1 MQRGIFGT
9 MDLTEMLLEQGFQ
22 EIDYRAFYRDIF
34 PPGCFERKGVYADQK
49 PNGIIVEVTEER
61 IGGKQKIMRHTLT
74 DDLEKLDEVVSRDN
88 FCIMSP
94 ISYIG
99 KSRQAKNARYLYA
112 MAIDLD
118 GVTSQKRFNFLM
130 QQIENGDQMMG
141 FVWGLPRPTYIVSSG
156 TGLHLYYVF
165 EERIPLFQNIV
176 EELEKLKR
184 RLTWQAWTQGA
195 SELHDNVQYESLFQ
209 GFRIVGTATKNG
221 DRTAAF
227 QTGEKITVAY
237 LNQYVPQ
244 EYRAKDFE
252 YKSKFSLE
260 EAQKRYPE
268 WYERRI
274 IQQKPRG
281 TWTCKKDLYEWW
293 KRKIHEGATQGHRYW
308 CMMTLATYALK
319 CGVPYEEL
327 LQDGIE
333 MLDFLNSVG
342 DAFTMDDLIH
352 ALEAYNGDYMTYPI
366 DTIIAR
372 TDIGIKKNK
381 RNGRKQEVHLM
392 GARAIQEINDRV
404 NGTNWRDRN
413 GRPDKANIVQLWQQ
427 EHPNGRKA
435 DCIKDTGLSKPTV
448 YKWWK

>member
-1 MQRGIFGT
+1 MN
-9 MDLTEMLLEQGFQ
+9 LTEMLLEQGFQ

-61 IGGKQKIMRHTLT
+61 IGGKQKILRHTLT

-118 GVTSQKRFNFLM
+118 GITSKKRFNFLM

-141 FVWGLPRPTYIVSSG
+141 FVWGLPRPTYVVSSG

-165 EERIPLFQNIV
+165 QEPIPLFQNIV
-176 EELEKLKR
+176 DELEKLKR

-237 LNQYVPQ
+237 LNHYVPE

-260 EAQKRYPE
+260 EAQKKYPE
-268 WYERRI
+268 WFERRI

-281 TWTCKKDLYEWW
+281 TWTCKKDLYAWW

-342 DAFTMDDLIH
+342 DEFTMDDLIH
-352 ALEAYNGDYMTYPI
+352 SLEAYNGDYITYPI

-372 TDIGIKKNK
+372 TDIYIKKNK
-381 RNGRKQEVHLM
+381 RNGRKQILHLKM
-392 GARAIQEINDRV
+392 ARSNLEILNED
-404 NGTNWRDRN
+404 NGKALQ
-413 GRPDKANIVQLWQQ
+413 GRPATANIVQLWQQ
-427 EHPNGRKA
+427 EHPNGRKV
-435 DCIKDTGLSKPTV
+435 DCIRDTGLSKPTV

>member
-1 MQRGIFGT
+1 M
-9 MDLTEMLLEQGFQ
+9 
-22 EIDYRAFYRDIF
+22 
-34 PPGCFERKGVYADQK
+34 
-49 PNGIIVEVTEER
+49 
-61 IGGKQKIMRHTLT
+61 T

-118 GVTSQKRFNFLM
+118 GITSKKRFNFLM

-141 FVWGLPRPTYIVSSG
+141 FVWGLPRPTYVVSSG

-165 EERIPLFQNIV
+165 QEPIPLFQNIV
-176 EELEKLKR
+176 DELEKLKR

-237 LNQYVPQ
+237 LNHYVPE

-260 EAQKRYPE
+260 EAQKKYPE
-268 WYERRI
+268 WFERRI

-281 TWTCKKDLYEWW
+281 TWTCKKDLYAWW

-342 DAFTMDDLIH
+342 DEFTMDDLIH
-352 ALEAYNGDYMTYPI
+352 SLEAYNGDYITYPI

-372 TDIGIKKNK
+372 TDIYIKKNK
-381 RNGRKQEVHLM
+381 RNGRKQILHLKM
-392 GARAIQEINDRV
+392 ARSNLEILNED
-404 NGTNWRDRN
+404 NGKALQ
-413 GRPDKANIVQLWQQ
+413 GRPAKANIVQLWQQ
-427 EHPNGRKA
+427 EHPNGRKV
-435 DCIKDTGLSKPTV
+435 DCIRDTGLSKPTV

>member
-1 MQRGIFGT
+1 MN
-9 MDLTEMLLEQGFQ
+9 LTEMLLEQGFQ

-61 IGGKQKIMRHTLT
+61 IGGKQKILRHTLT

-118 GVTSQKRFNFLM
+118 GITSKKRFNFLM

-141 FVWGLPRPTYIVSSG
+141 FVWGLPRPTYVVSSG

-165 EERIPLFQNIV
+165 QEPIPLFQNIV
-176 EELEKLKR
+176 DELEKLKR

-237 LNQYVPQ
+237 LNHYVPE

-260 EAQKRYPE
+260 EAQKKYPE
-268 WYERRI
+268 WFERRI

-281 TWTCKKDLYEWW
+281 TWTCKKDLYAWW

-342 DAFTMDDLIH
+342 DEFTMDDLIH
-352 ALEAYNGDYMTYPI
+352 SLEAYNGDYITYPI

-372 TDIGIKKNK
+372 TDIYIKKNK
-381 RNGRKQEVHLM
+381 RNGRKQILHLKM
-392 GARAIQEINDRV
+392 ARSNLEILNED
-404 NGTNWRDRN
+404 NGKALQ
-413 GRPDKANIVQLWQQ
+413 GRPAKANIVQLWQQ
-427 EHPNGRKA
+427 EHPNGRKV
-435 DCIKDTGLSKPTV
+435 DCIRDTGLSKPTV

>member
-1 MQRGIFGT
+1 MN
-9 MDLTEMLLEQGFQ
+9 LTEMLLEQGFQ

-61 IGGKQKIMRHTLT
+61 IGGKQKILRHTLT

-118 GVTSQKRFNFLM
+118 GVTSKKRFNFLM
-130 QQIENGDQMMG
+130 QQIENGDRMMG

-237 LNQYVPQ
+237 LNQYVPE

-252 YKSKFSLE
+252 YKSKFPLE

-281 TWTCKKDLYEWW
+281 TWICKRDLYEWW

-372 TDIGIKKNK
+372 TDIYIKKNK
-381 RNGRKQEVHLM
+381 RNGRKQMLHLKM
-392 GARAIQEINDRV
+392 ARSNLEILNED
-404 NGTNWRDRN
+404 NGKALQ
-413 GRPDKANIVQLWQQ
+413 GRPAKANIVQLWQQ

>member
-1 MQRGIFGT
+1 MN
-9 MDLTEMLLEQGFQ
+9 LTEMLLEQGFQ

-61 IGGKQKIMRHTLT
+61 IGGKQKILRHTLT

-118 GVTSQKRFNFLM
+118 GVTSKKRFNFLM

-319 CGVPYEEL
+319 CGVPYKEL

-342 DAFTMDDLIH
+342 DEFTMDDLIH

-372 TDIGIKKNK
+372 TDIDIKKNK
-381 RNGRKQEVHLM
+381 RNGRKQILHLKM
-392 GARAIQEINDRV
+392 ARSNLEILNED
-404 NGTNWRDRN
+404 NGKALQ
-413 GRPDKANIVQLWQQ
+413 GRPDKANVVQLWQQ

>member
-1 MQRGIFGT
+1 MN
-9 MDLTEMLLEQGFQ
+9 LTEMLLEQGFQ

-34 PPGCFERKGVYADQK
+34 HPGCFERKGVYADQK

-61 IGGKQKIMRHTLT
+61 IGGKQKILRHTLT

-118 GVTSQKRFNFLM
+118 GVTSKKRFNFLM

-342 DAFTMDDLIH
+342 DEFTMDDLIH

-372 TDIGIKKNK
+372 TDIDIKKNK
-381 RNGRKQEVHLM
+381 RNGRKQILHLKM
-392 GARAIQEINDRV
+392 ARSNLEILNED
-404 NGTNWRDRN
+404 NGKALQ

>member
-1 MQRGIFGT
+1 MN
-9 MDLTEMLLEQGFQ
+9 LTEMLLEQGFQ

-61 IGGKQKIMRHTLT
+61 IGGKQKILRHTLT

-118 GVTSQKRFNFLM
+118 GITSKKRFNFLM

-141 FVWGLPRPTYIVSSG
+141 FVWGLPRPTYVVSSG

-165 EERIPLFQNIV
+165 QEPIPLFQNIV
-176 EELEKLKR
+176 DELEKLKR

-237 LNQYVPQ
+237 LNHYVPE

-260 EAQKRYPE
+260 EAQKKYPE
-268 WYERRI
+268 WFERRI

-281 TWTCKKDLYEWW
+281 TWTCKKDLYAWW

-342 DAFTMDDLIH
+342 DEFTMDDLIH
-352 ALEAYNGDYMTYPI
+352 SLEAYNGDYITYPI

-372 TDIGIKKNK
+372 TDIYIKKNK
-381 RNGRKQEVHLM
+381 RNGRKQILHLKM
-392 GARAIQEINDRV
+392 ARSNLEILNED
-404 NGTNWRDRN
+404 NGKALQ
-413 GRPDKANIVQLWQQ
+413 GRPAKANIVQLWQQ
-427 EHPNGRKA
+427 EHPNSRKV
-435 DCIKDTGLSKPTV
+435 DCIRDTGLSKPTV

>member
-1 MQRGIFGT
+1 MN
-9 MDLTEMLLEQGFQ
+9 LTEMLLEQGFQ

-61 IGGKQKIMRHTLT
+61 IGGKQKILRHTLT

-118 GVTSQKRFNFLM
+118 GVTSKKRFNFLM

-342 DAFTMDDLIH
+342 DEFTMDDLIH

-372 TDIGIKKNK
+372 TDIDIKKNK
-381 RNGRKQEVHLM
+381 RNGRKQILHLKM
-392 GARAIQEINDRV
+392 ARSNLEILNED
-404 NGTNWRDRN
+404 NGKALQ

>member
-1 MQRGIFGT
+1 MN
-9 MDLTEMLLEQGFQ
+9 LTEMLLEQGFQ
-22 EIDYRAFYRDIF
+22 EIDYRAFYRDIL

-61 IGGKQKIMRHTLT
+61 IGGKQKILRHTLT

-118 GVTSQKRFNFLM
+118 GITSKKRFNFLM

-141 FVWGLPRPTYIVSSG
+141 FVWGLPRPTYVVSSG

-165 EERIPLFQNIV
+165 QEPIPLFQNIV
-176 EELEKLKR
+176 DELEKLKR

-237 LNQYVPQ
+237 LNHYVPE

-260 EAQKRYPE
+260 EAQKKYPE
-268 WYERRI
+268 WFERRI

-281 TWTCKKDLYEWW
+281 TWTCKKDLYAWW

-342 DAFTMDDLIH
+342 DEFTMDDLIH
-352 ALEAYNGDYMTYPI
+352 SLEAYNGDYITYPI

-372 TDIGIKKNK
+372 TDIYIKKNK
-381 RNGRKQEVHLM
+381 RNGRKQILHLKM
-392 GARAIQEINDRV
+392 ARSNLEILNED
-404 NGTNWRDRN
+404 NGKALQ
-413 GRPDKANIVQLWQQ
+413 GRPAKANIVQLWQQ
-427 EHPNGRKA
+427 EHPNGRKV
-435 DCIKDTGLSKPTV
+435 DCIRDTGLSKPTV

>member
-1 MQRGIFGT
+1 MN
-9 MDLTEMLLEQGFQ
+9 LTEMLLEQGFQ

-61 IGGKQKIMRHTLT
+61 IGGKQKILRHTLT

-118 GVTSQKRFNFLM
+118 GVTSKKRFNFLM

-342 DAFTMDDLIH
+342 DEFTMDDLIH
-352 ALEAYNGDYMTYPI
+352 SLEAYNGDYITYPI

-372 TDIGIKKNK
+372 TDIYIKKNK
-381 RNGRKQEVHLM
+381 RNGRKQILHLKM
-392 GARAIQEINDRV
+392 ARSNLEILNED
-404 NGTNWRDRN
+404 NGKALQ
-413 GRPDKANIVQLWQQ
+413 GRPAKANIVQLWQQ
-427 EHPNGRKA
+427 EHPNGRKV
-435 DCIKDTGLSKPTV
+435 DCIRDTGLSKPTV

>member
-1 MQRGIFGT
+1 MN
-9 MDLTEMLLEQGFQ
+9 LTEMLLEQGFQ

-34 PPGCFERKGVYADQK
+34 LPGCFERKGVYADQK

-61 IGGKQKIMRHTLT
+61 IGGKQKILRHTLT

-118 GVTSQKRFNFLM
+118 GVTSKKRFNFLM

-319 CGVPYEEL
+319 CGVPYKEL

-342 DAFTMDDLIH
+342 DEFTMDDLIH

-372 TDIGIKKNK
+372 TDIDIKKNK
-381 RNGRKQEVHLM
+381 RNGRKQILHLKM
-392 GARAIQEINDRV
+392 ARSNLEILNED
-404 NGTNWRDRN
+404 NGKALQ